1 MRRIFARTRL
11 EAPFL
16 GSERGALW
24 LTRDLRGAGGD
35 TGLGDG
41 PRRTSRTFQG
51 TLHHP
56 DLSGVALSAVRA
68 ERVAFSAPK
77 LGGSTWT
84 RCQLRGSV
92 IEGGD
97 AAGSTW
103 DVVDLSNI
111 RIQDLVA
118 SGARFSLCSFRD
130 ADLSACDLSGA
141 TFVLCDFTGARL
153 SELDL
158 SGATFVGCE
167 VEDAQ
172 LRSVDLTGADLGGT
186 SFQRALFEGCTLTDA
201 VAAGAD
207 FRGAVGVEAPAGART
222 GGGGLLRLWSRV
234 LGDHNRALKAT
245 SATWAA
251 LAIALPL
258 LFFGRAILAP
268 VNPDEAPGQE
278 HHEEPDEQ
286 PDEEPEAPE

>member
-24 LTRDLRGAGGD
+24 LSRDLRGAGGD

-41 PRRTSRTFQG
+41 PRRSSRTFQG

-56 DLSGVALSAVRA
+56 DLTDVALTAIRA

-77 LGGSTWT
+77 LTGSTWT
-84 RCQLRGSV
+84 RSQLQGSV
-92 IEGGD
+92 VEGGD
-97 AAGSTW
+97 ATNSTW
-103 DVVDLSNI
+103 DVVDLTGV
-111 RIQDLVA
+111 RIQDLA
-118 SGARFSLCSFRD
+118 ARGARFSLCSFRD
-130 ADLSACDLSGA
+130 ADLSACDFTGA
-141 TFVLCDFTGARL
+141 TFVLCDFTGAKL
-153 SELDL
+153 SNLDL
-158 SGATFVGCE
+158 NDARFVGCE

-172 LRSVDLTGADLGGT
+172 LRSVDLSGADLGGT
-186 SFQRALFEGCTLTDA
+186 SFQRALFADCTLDGV

-207 FRGAVGVEAPAGART
+207 FRGALGVTPPAGARS
-222 GGGGLLRLWSRV
+222 GGGGLLSLWARL
-234 LGDHNRALKAT
+234 LGDHDRALKAT

-258 LFFGRAILAP
+258 LFFGRAILWP
-268 VNPDEAPGQE
+268 VNPDEAPGE
-278 HHEEPDEQ
+278 EPHHEEP
-286 PDEEPEAPE
+286 EEPQEQ